1 MSTDRS
7 STPSA
12 PEPGGG
18 ATAESAGTAKAAKR
32 PSSTLAVLQRLGRSL
47 MMPIAVLPAAAI
59 LLRLGQPDLLGADGL
74 AGMPG
79 MGWMD
84 PVAGAVGA
92 AGDAIFQ
99 ALPLLFAVG
108 VAIGF
113 AKRADGSTALA
124 AVVGYLVFD
133 RVATWTMVTFNGP
146 TGDLGSRL
154 VTYPLPV
161 DPVTREPVVDQASAE
176 AVGAV
181 INNAVKNPTD
191 VLGGIAI
198 GLVAALLW
206 QRYHRIKLPTWLGFF
221 GGRRF
226 VPIVTAMAGLLIGV
240 ALGLLWPVVGSW
252 IQDLG
257 EGIIGAG
264 AVGAGLYGVV
274 NRLLLPLGLH
284 HVVNSFIWFVSGSYT
299 DDAGNVSNGEITR
312 YLAGDPTAG
321 TFLSGFFPV
330 LMFGLP
336 GAALAMWLAA
346 PKARRAQIGS
356 IMIPA
361 ALTAFATGITEP
373 VEFAFIFVAPA
384 LFAVHVVLTGVSMA
398 VLNALDAQLG
408 FGFSAGL
415 IDLLLNATKD
425 NTSGLGLILLLGLVY
440 FGLYFGIF
448 YLLITRFNLPTPGR
462 ESDPEENAAAQT
474 APGASEDG
482 SGPRSDGSPERS
494 EPESS
499 GGRADGSG

>member
-1 MSTDRS
+1 MSSDQ
-7 STPSA
+7 TPTPTASQ
-12 PEPGGG
+12 PPGGD
-18 ATAESAGTAKAAKR
+18 AGRSKR
-32 PSSTLAVLQRLGRSL
+32 GSSTLAVLQRLGRSL

-74 AGMPG
+74 AGLSG
-79 MGWMD
+79 MGWME
-84 PVAGAVGA
+84 PVAGAVGM
-92 AGDAIFQ
+92 AGDAVFQ
-99 ALPLLFAVG
+99 ALPLLFAIG

-133 RVATWTMVTFNGP
+133 RVATWTMVTFDGA

-154 VTYPLPV
+154 TTYPLAV
-161 DPVTREPVVDQASAE
+161 DPVTRQPVTDPE
-176 AVGAV
+176 AVNAVMPV
-181 INNAVKNPTD
+181 INHAVKNPTD
-191 VLGGIAI
+191 VLGGIAV

-226 VPIVTAMAGLLIGV
+226 VPIVTALAGLVMGV
-240 ALGLLWPVVGSW
+240 VLGLVWPVVGGW

-264 AVGAGLYGVV
+264 AVGAGAYGVI

-284 HVVNSFIWFVSGSYT
+284 HVVNSFIWFVSGTYT
-299 DDAGNVSNGEITR
+299 APDGTVAHGEITR
-312 YLAGDPTAG
+312 YFAGDPDAG
-321 TFLSGFFPV
+321 GLLSGFFPV

-336 GAALAMWLAA
+336 GAALAMWLAT
-346 PKARRAQIGS
+346 PKARRTQIGS

-384 LFAVHVVLTGVSMA
+384 LFAVHVVLTGISMA

-415 IDLLLNATKD
+415 IDMLLNATKD
-425 NTSGLGLILLLGLVY
+425 NTQGLGVILLVGLVY
-440 FGLYFGIF
+440 FAAYFGIF

-462 ESDPEENAAAQT
+462 ERDPDEPGETVRARTGADTGEDPPGTGKT
-474 APGASEDG
+474 ARGG
-482 SGPRSDGSPERS
+482 TG
-494 EPESS
+494 SS
-499 GGRADGSG
+499 G

>member
-1 MSTDRS
+1 MSSDQ
-7 STPSA
+7 TPA
-12 PEPGGG
+12 PTASQPPGGG
-18 ATAESAGTAKAAKR
+18 ASRSGR
-32 PSSTLAVLQRLGRSL
+32 SSSTLAVLQRLGRSL

-74 AGMPG
+74 AGLSG
-79 MGWMD
+79 MGWME
-84 PVAGAVGA
+84 PVAGAVGM
-92 AGDAIFQ
+92 AGDAVFQ
-99 ALPLLFAVG
+99 ALPLLFAIG

-133 RVATWTMVTFNGP
+133 RVATWTMVTFDGA

-154 VTYPLPV
+154 TTYPLAV
-161 DPVTREPVVDQASAE
+161 DPVTRQPVTDPE
-176 AVGAV
+176 AVNAVMPV
-181 INNAVKNPTD
+181 INHAVKNPTD
-191 VLGGIAI
+191 VLGGIAV

-226 VPIVTAMAGLLIGV
+226 VPILTALAGLVMGV
-240 ALGLLWPVVGSW
+240 VLGLVWPVVGGW

-264 AVGAGLYGVV
+264 AVGAGAYGVI

-284 HVVNSFIWFVSGSYT
+284 HVVNSFIWFVSGTYT
-299 DDAGNVSNGEITR
+299 APDGAVTHGEITR
-312 YLAGDPTAG
+312 YFAGDPDAG
-321 TFLSGFFPV
+321 GLLSGFFPV

-346 PKARRAQIGS
+346 PRARRTQIGS

-415 IDLLLNATKD
+415 IDMLLNATKG
-425 NTSGLGLILLLGLVY
+425 NTQGLGLILLLGLVY
-440 FGLYFGIF
+440 FAAYFGIF
-448 YLLITRFNLPTPGR
+448 YLLITKLNLPTPGR
-462 ESDPEENAAAQT
+462 EQDPDAPGETVPAQT
-474 APGASEDG
+474 GADTGGEDPPEPG
-482 SGPRSDGSPERS
+482 GSPKGGTG
-494 EPESS
+494 SS
-499 GGRADGSG
+499 G

>member
-1 MSTDRS
+1 MSDPAAADS
-7 STPSA
+7 SAKPSKETTPGRKRGSSA
-12 PEPGGG
+12 
-18 ATAESAGTAKAAKR
+18 
-32 PSSTLAVLQRLGRSL
+32 LAVLQRLGRSL

-59 LLRLGQPDLLGADGL
+59 LLRLGQPDLLGVEGL

-84 PVAGAVGA
+84 PVSGAVGT

-99 ALPLLFAVG
+99 ALPLLFAIG

-133 RVATWTMVTFNGP
+133 RVATWTMATFDGP
-146 TGDLGSRL
+146 QGDLGYQ
-154 VTYPLPV
+154 VTSYPLPV
-161 DPVTREPVVDQASAE
+161 DPVTREPVTDPE
-176 AVGAV
+176 TLNELTPV
-181 INNAVKNPTD
+181 IDHAVKNPTD

-198 GLVAALLW
+198 GLIAAVLW

-226 VPIVTAMAGLLIGV
+226 VPIVTALAGLFMGV
-240 ALGLLWPVVGSW
+240 ALGVLWPVVGMW
-252 IQDLG
+252 IQNLG

-264 AVGAGLYGVV
+264 ALGAGIYGVI
-274 NRLLLPLGLH
+274 NRILLPMGLH

-299 DDAGNVSNGEITR
+299 SDDGTTTHGEITR
-312 YLAGDPTAG
+312 YFAGDPDAG
-321 TFLSGFFPV
+321 GMLSGFFPV
-330 LMFGLP
+330 LMFAVP

-346 PKARRAQIGS
+346 APARRAQIGS

-361 ALTAFATGITEP
+361 ALTAFVTGITEP
-373 VEFAFIFVAPA
+373 VEFAFIFVAP
-384 LFAVHVVLTGVSMA
+384 LLYGVHIVLTGVSMA
-398 VLNALDAQLG
+398 VMNALDVQLG

-425 NTSGLGLILLLGLVY
+425 NTQGLGILLLFGVLYFLV
-440 FGLYFGIF
+440 YFGIF
-448 YLLITRFNLPTPGR
+448 YLLITRLNLPTPGR
-462 ESDPEENAAAQT
+462 EADPEENAAAPVSST
-474 APGASEDG
+474 AGSE
-482 SGPRSDGSPERS
+482 
-494 EPESS
+494 S
-499 GGRADGSG
+499 GGDAPPRRSSDQGPDRPD

>member
-1 MSTDRS
+1 MSSDQTPAPAAPSGGVRTRKTGS
-7 STPSA
+7 SV
-12 PEPGGG
+12 
-18 ATAESAGTAKAAKR
+18 
-32 PSSTLAVLQRLGRSL
+32 LAVFQRLGRSL

-74 AGMPG
+74 AGLQG
-79 MGWMD
+79 MGWMV
-84 PVAGAVGA
+84 PVAGAIGT
-92 AGDAIFQ
+92 AGDAVFQ

-133 RVATWTMVTFNGP
+133 RVATWTMVTFDGP

-161 DPVTREPVVDQASAE
+161 DPVTREPLTDPDSVAG
-176 AVGAV
+176 VGEM
-181 INNAVKNPTD
+181 INHAVKNPTD

-198 GLVAALLW
+198 GLIAAVLW

-226 VPIVTAMAGLLIGV
+226 VPIVTALAGLFLGV
-240 ALGLLWPVVGSW
+240 ALGLLWPVVGGW
-252 IQDLG
+252 IQNLG
-257 EGIIGAG
+257 ESIVGAG
-264 AVGAGLYGVV
+264 ALGAGIYGVV
-274 NRLLLPLGLH
+274 NRVLLPLGLH
-284 HVVNSFIWFVSGSYT
+284 HVVNSFIWFVSGTYEGP
-299 DDAGNVSNGEITR
+299 DGIVQGEITR
-312 YLAGDPTAG
+312 YFAGDPDAG
-321 TFLSGFFPV
+321 GLLSGFFPV

-346 PKARRAQIGS
+346 HKERRAQIGS

-384 LFAVHVVLTGVSMA
+384 LFVVHIVLTGLSMA
-398 VLNALDAQLG
+398 ILNALDTQLG

-415 IDLLLNATKD
+415 IDMLLNASKD
-425 NTSGLGLILLLGLVY
+425 NTEGLGLILLIGLVY
-440 FGLYFGIF
+440 FAAYFGIF
-448 YLLITRFNLPTPGR
+448 YVLITRFNLPTPGR
-462 ESDPEENAAAQT
+462 ELDPEENVAAHT
-474 APGASEDG
+474 VPGAADG
-482 SGPRSDGSPERS
+482 APETGPDGPPRRRSDT
-494 EPESS
+494 S
-499 GGRADGSG
+499 G